1 MDQSGA
7 GRARD
12 SESSAGGPGR
22 VGSGL
27 ARFGGGVGAA
37 DKVSRADGMGKADG
51 MGAGGL
57 ERVSVSGC
65 TGPRHAGPDWDR
77 VNPVGIM

>member
-12 SESSAGGPGR
+12 SESSAGCPGR
-22 VGSGL
+22 VGPGL

-37 DKVSRADGMGKADG
+37 DKVSRADG

-65 TGPRHAGPDWDR
+65 TGPRHAGPGR
-77 VNPVGIM
+77 GRANPVGIM